1 MQDFL
6 VDDRNIV
13 NSMKASLSAPRF
25 VRYLDATGF
34 DDRQA
39 LALYQWNAL
48 LSQSLYIYIQCWEI
62 CLRNKLDSFLRWK
75 YTEKWPYDTTRFVR
89 NLAGNDKKRLAETIS
104 RQKSQRQYSPVSTDS
119 IVADLSAGF
128 WVSQLSKAYEVPYT
142 WQYNLAK
149 VFPNDRR
156 MKARGAWE
164 ICDRTLNLRNRIAH
178 HEPIYQLDLEQY
190 HRELQHIVSAMCKGT
205 FAFANA
211 NCTFKHV
218 FGSRPNLSKLD

>member
-6 VDDRNIV
+6 VDDPDIV

-25 VRYLDATGF
+25 ARYLDAAGS

-39 LALYQWNAL
+39 LALYQWNAQ

-75 YTEKWPYDTTRFVR
+75 YSDKWPYDKTRAVR
-89 NLAGNDKKRLAETIS
+89 NLAGNDKNRLAETIF
-104 RQKSQRQYSPVSTDS
+104 RQESQRQYSPVSTDS

-149 VFPNDRR
+149 VFPNNTR
-156 MKARGAWE
+156 MKARDAWE

-190 HRELQHIVSAMCKGT
+190 HQELQQVVSAMCQGT

-218 FGSRPNLSKLD
+218 FALRPTLLKAE

>member
-6 VDDRNIV
+6 VNDPKIV

-25 VRYLDATGF
+25 ARYLDATGS
-34 DDRQA
+34 DDRKA

-48 LSQSLYIYIQCWEI
+48 VSQSLYIYIQCWEI

-75 YTEKWPYDTTRFVR
+75 YAANWPYDTTRALR
-89 NLAGNDKKRLAETIS
+89 NLAGNDKKRLTETIF
-104 RQKSQRQYSPVSTDS
+104 RQESQRQYNPVSTDS

-142 WQYNLAK
+142 WRYNLAK
-149 VFPNDRR
+149 VFPNDSGLT
-156 MKARGAWE
+156 ARQAWE

-178 HEPIYQLDLEQY
+178 HEPIFQLDLVHY
-190 HRELQHIVSAMCKGT
+190 HKDLQHIVSAMCSGT

-211 NCTFKHV
+211 NCTFQHV
-218 FGSRPNLSKLD
+218 FKSRPHPPSNP